1 MTDKASAPLPSSD
14 AVRQRLHG
22 LEWRLIVPIL
32 AAVIVAIVSIWVVVP
47 RIVAANS
54 TAEAIRAS
62 QQTAAQFKTLR
73 AYYTENVVNKVLKDG
88 HLKTSADHKSD
99 DKAIPVPATLVHDLS
114 ALLAHNDTSIALY
127 SKYPFPNR

>member
-1 MTDKASAPLPSSD
+1 MTDKASAPPPGSD

-62 QQTAAQFKTLR
+62 QQTAAHF
-73 AYYTENVVNKVLKDG
+73 
-88 HLKTSADHKSD
+88 
-99 DKAIPVPATLVHDLS
+99 
-114 ALLAHNDTSIALY
+114 
-127 SKYPFPNR
+127 